1 LKRRSRRRVYFQ
13 KVEMDEETG
22 LYYYGARYLDPK
34 YSRWLSG
41 DPALSDYIP
50 KAPIDDEAKKHNEN
64 LPGMGGVFNVVNLH
78 LYHYAGN
85 NPIKYEDP
93 DGKKQVHP
101 GIQALDR
108 HFETVQKNNT
118 FVENLLSFINDD
130 ILTKGNAVAQAI
142 DTIFHNGEKAKEAR
156 TKQLNLIAQFE
167 SIKLETKSQMLNS
180 GGIAPNSQGKYSMK
194 DAKKFAESVN
204 DTMVFNYS
212 DKLISFPYTLDLP
225 LLTESD
231 AYRYL
236 NSILPNPK
244 PDAMK

>member
-1 LKRRSRRRVYFQ
+1 
-13 KVEMDEETG
+13 MDEETG

-41 DPALSDYIP
+41 DQALSDYIP
-50 KAPIDDEAKKHNEN
+50 KAPIDDEAKKHNEK

-93 DGKKQVHP
+93 DGKKQVHS

-108 HFETVQKNNT
+108 HFATVQKNNT

-180 GGIAPNSQGKYSMK
+180 GAIAPNSQGKYSMK

-231 AYRYL
+231 SYRYL
-236 NSILPNPK
+236 NSILPNQK
-244 PDAMK
+244 PDAME